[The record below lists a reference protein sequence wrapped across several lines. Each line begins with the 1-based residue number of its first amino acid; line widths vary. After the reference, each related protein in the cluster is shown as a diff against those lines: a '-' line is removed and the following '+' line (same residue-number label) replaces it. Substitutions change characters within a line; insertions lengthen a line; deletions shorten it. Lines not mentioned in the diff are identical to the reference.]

1 MRSRDDL
8 ERLLKLEHIDD
19 ALLCSGEERVIWD
32 KAVPGLGLRLR
43 SNAKPVWIVQRRIE
57 GRTIKRTLGGLA
69 IMSLT
74 DARTAARKPIEPE
87 TRKPPT
93 VPTLVDFVPVFL
105 RDCAGRWKASTFQ
118 HHRSNLLIHV
128 VPSLGTR
135 PIDALSRA
143 DVIGWL
149 DDGARSTA
157 SGNRALSVLSLVMQH
172 AELLGL
178 RPEGS
183 NPCAGLAVKR
193 DQFEAR
199 YLTDDE
205 MFRLVSALSRL
216 FDRWPVEIAA
226 LRFLILTGAR
236 RGEALGLEWSF
247 IEGPRA
253 VLPDSKTGSKTI
265 WLAEPV
271 RRLLAGLRRHRG
283 SAFVFTRDNGKA
295 VSKSGLVSV
304 WKRARTLAALDG
316 VRLHDLRHSFA
327 SVAVCTGEELRT
339 VASLLGHADLATTMG
354 YAHLAEAPIAEAAGR
369 VAKQIEGALVP
380 KEPVVPIKLPAPRP
394 KKTKRPRQ
402 PRAPKPTLPPEPP
415 LPERDRPWVRPIE
428 AFHKSPLRLDAF
440 CADQGLDPKQ
450 MGQALAR
457 HFERRKELAGRAG

>member
-8 ERLLKLEHIDD
+8 ERLLKLKNVDD
-19 ALLCSGEERVIWD
+19 ALLCGGEERVIWD
-32 KAVPGLGLRLR
+32 QTVPGLGLRLR
-43 SNAKPVWIVQRRIE
+43 STAKPVWIVQRRIE

-69 IMSLT
+69 AMSLA
-74 DARTAARKPIEPE
+74 DARTIAKMPIEPE
-87 TRKPPT
+87 TRKPSPT
-93 VPTLVDFVPVFL
+93 PTLADFVPLFL

-157 SGNRALSVLSLVMQH
+157 SGNRALSVLSLVMRH

-178 RPEGS
+178 RPEGK
-183 NPCAGLAVKR
+183 NPCAGLAIKR

-205 MFRLVSALSRL
+205 LFRLVATLDRL
-216 FDRWPVEIAA
+216 AATYPVEVAV
-226 LRFLILTGAR
+226 LRFLMLTGAR

-253 VLPDSKTGSKTI
+253 VLPDSKTGPKTI

-271 RRLLAGLRRHRG
+271 RRLLAGLRRLRG
-283 SAFVFTRDNGKA
+283 SPFVFTRDNGKA

-304 WKRARTLAALDG
+304 WKRVRTLAALDG
-316 VRLHDLRHSFA
+316 VRLHDLRHSYA
-327 SVAVCTGEELRT
+327 SVAVSSGEELRT

-369 VAKQIEGALVP
+369 IARQIESALVP
-380 KEPVVPIKLPAPRP
+380 TEPVTPIKPPPPRP
-394 KKTKRPRQ
+394 KRPRQ
-402 PRAPKPTLPPEPP
+402 PRAPKPTLLTEPP
-415 LPERDRPWVRPIE
+415 LPERAWIRPIE
-428 AFHKSPLRLDAF
+428 AFHKSPLRLNAF

-457 HFERRKELAGRAG
+457 HFKRRKEMARRSR